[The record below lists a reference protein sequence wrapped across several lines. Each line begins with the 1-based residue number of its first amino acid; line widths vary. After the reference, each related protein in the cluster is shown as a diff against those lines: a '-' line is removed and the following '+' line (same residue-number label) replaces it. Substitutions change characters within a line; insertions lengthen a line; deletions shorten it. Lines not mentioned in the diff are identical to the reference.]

1 MSVCPPHLFWSLLT
15 HPHWALCAD
24 QRDGL
29 TFCLHLFCFQVEWKT
44 KLTIWTLF
52 PSNACIILV
61 MCLVHTTTLSPFIP
75 TLCIAFHPLVP
86 WGSMSPDTHI
96 PRIVLACTVPGLCVP
111 ILPAG
116 HIPSLTYWVSSLCQP
131 ENPDLSP
138 LLYASFKVPG
148 L

>member
-1 MSVCPPHLFWSLLT
+1 MPSSFVLESFHISSLGSVRRTKRWANILFVSFLLLG
-15 HPHWALCAD
+15 PV
-24 QRDGL
+24 
-29 TFCLHLFCFQVEWKT
+29 VEWKT

-52 PSNACIILV
+52 PSNACTILV
-61 MCLVHTTTLSPFIP
+61 MCLVHATTLSPFIP

-86 WGSMSPDTHI
+86 WGSMSPDTHL

-111 ILPAG
+111 ILPTG